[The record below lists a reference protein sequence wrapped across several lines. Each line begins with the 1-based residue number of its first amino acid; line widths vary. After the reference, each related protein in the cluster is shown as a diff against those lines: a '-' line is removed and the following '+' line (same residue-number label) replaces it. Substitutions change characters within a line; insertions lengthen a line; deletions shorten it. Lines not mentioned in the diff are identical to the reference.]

1 MRYIIIAAVSFVLL
15 LAAAVPYTSRAD
27 EPDEVYSEVTEQL
40 DDALAEFDLGIGF
53 EDISSLSF
61 GELTS
66 AIWDRL
72 ADRLAAPTRLLSAI
86 LLVIVAASV
95 LRTSAGSALGGTSG
109 STYDMVCVM
118 SAAAVTAPQLIDV
131 YRSTVEEIELCGGF
145 IIVFVP
151 VFTAVAVMCGGMSS
165 AGVYHMLI
173 LGASELI
180 TELSETYL
188 MPILGASTALSVT
201 GSVFPDSALESVT
214 GLLKKAST
222 WSITLVMGLFTG
234 FVTLKCSIAGRADGV
249 AVKAAK
255 SLISG
260 AVPIVGGAVSDAYA
274 TVRGSFEVIGSTIGA
289 AGVLA
294 IVLLL
299 LPKLLEL
306 FAYRGVMLLGAAA
319 ADMFSAPSLSKLLK
333 SLDVGLAVAQ
343 CVLVCYSL
351 MFIISSAIL
360 AQTIGQG

>member
-15 LAAAVPYTSRAD
+15 LAAAVPCTSRAD

-72 ADRLAAPTRLLSAI
+72 AGRLAAPTRLLSAI

-131 YRSTVEEIELCGGF
+131 YRSTVEEIEL
-145 IIVFVP
+145 
-151 VFTAVAVMCGGMSS
+151 CGGMSS

-260 AVPIVGGAVSDAYA
+260 AVPIVGGAVSDAYS